1 MNSMELCFRL
11 LGAESEK
18 AVGAIVD
25 SDPNLA
31 NPANWSPIDDRDT
44 NFNTVTNQASTGGKA
59 LTELCVNMV
68 DAVLLKHAHLK
79 GIDPKGPDAPQS
91 VIAAVRELVQMPGM
105 PSGILAEVDAPK
117 YLQDFAGKNLV
128 IGVTGGTRV
137 EEPPCFTF
145 VDRGEGQHPQDF
157 EDTFLSLSKGN
168 KSDIPFVQGKYNMGS
183 SGVLSYCGER
193 WYKLIVSRKYDGKGD
208 WGWTLV
214 RRRPGGGMPVADFF
228 KYAGA
233 IPTFT
238 ASRLYPLAKDDK
250 PDDAVYIETGSV
262 IKLYDYQMETS
273 PSFRAIRESLNENLI
288 STVLPIRL
296 MDYRYR
302 AEPRRGG
309 RRALGIDERALNGM
323 SYMLLRRE
331 DTDDSNDSIFRS
343 EMHVGE
349 VDHPKFGHISVN
361 AIKLGAAVPSWLK
374 APRTTARVF
383 HAVNGQ
389 VQFKENRGYLS
400 QTCKLPGLKD
410 AVVLIVDA
418 SNLSE
423 AASNDVWKG
432 DRENIRATAAGQQYR
447 EEVTK
452 IITSSDELKALQ
464 RQLADEQIKAVA
476 NEEQINLFQSLA
488 EDPSIAQLLPGGSSV
503 KIKRIPRRDPPP
515 DWNEGKYS
523 PTYLEVAAKA
533 IARNGADIEPGG
545 KRLVEF
551 RTDAE
556 NDYLIRPGNRGRMIV
571 PDYIVSKFSVSRS
584 LRDGRLRVTFEAMPD
599 GIPVGET
606 FSFNV
611 SLQDDAMPMP
621 VKASVSL
628 NVVEARKS
636 KKSGRK
642 NPKQDSSGQEEPA
655 LAPPDT
661 QWLTE
666 DGREIDGEASEL
678 WPEGFTGQSGGEVR
692 ELDEEQRL
700 YLINYDNDHFRR
712 VLLESRTEADRK
724 VVTEQYRMGML
735 VQMMGF
741 EDAYRRMDD
750 PQRRDNMGDLDE
762 LRRLVAQAS
771 ATVVMPLV
779 KTLPAI
785 VNPSMV
791 ADPDD

>member
-1 MNSMELCFRL
+1 MNSMELCLRL

-31 NPANWSPIDDRDT
+31 NPDNWRPIDGRDT

-79 GIDPKGPDAPQS
+79 GVDPKGTDAPQS
-91 VIAAVRELVQMPGM
+91 VIAGVRELVSIPGM
-105 PSGILAEVDAPK
+105 RSGILAEVDAPK
-117 YLQDFAGKNLV
+117 YLQDFAEKNLI
-128 IGVTGGTRV
+128 IGVTGGTRI

-145 VDRGEGQHPQDF
+145 VDNGEGQRAEDF

-193 WYKLIVSRKYDGKGD
+193 WYKLIVSRRYNGGD

-214 RRRPGGGMPVADFF
+214 RQRPGGGMPVAEFF
-228 KYAGA
+228 KRMGA
-233 IPTFT
+233 IPTF
-238 ASRLYPLAKDDK
+238 AADDLSPLSLKDGK
-250 PDDAVYIETGSV
+250 RDDAVRIETGTV
-262 IKLYDYQMETS
+262 VKLYDYQMEST
-273 PSFRAIRESLNENLI
+273 PDFRRIRESLNENLI
-288 STVLPIRL
+288 STILPIRL
-296 MDYRYR
+296 MDYRIS
-302 AEPRRGG
+302 ASSKRGS
-309 RRALGIDERALNGM
+309 RRAQGVDERPLNGM
-323 SYMLLRRE
+323 SYMLLGPDAE
-331 DTDDSNDSIFRS
+331 DADGGRK

-349 VDHPKFGHISVN
+349 VDHPKLGHISVR
-361 AIKLGAAVPSWLK
+361 AIKMGTLPSWL
-374 APRTTARVF
+374 APRNNTTRIF
-383 HAVNGQ
+383 HEVNGQ
-389 VQFKENRGYLS
+389 VQYKQNRGYLS

-418 SNLSE
+418 SDLTE
-423 AASNDVWKG
+423 TASNAVWKG
-432 DRENIRATAAGQQYR
+432 DRENIRATATGRLYLA
-447 EEVTK
+447 EVTK
-452 IITSSDELKALQ
+452 VIANSEDLKALQ

-503 KIKRIPRRDPPP
+503 KIKRIPRRDPPSE
-515 DWNEGKYS
+515 WSEGKYS
-523 PTYLEVAAKA
+523 PTYLKVAAKS
-533 IARNGADIEPGG
+533 IAQNGADIEPGG

-556 NDYLIRPGNRGRMIV
+556 NDYLIRPDNRGRMIV
-571 PDYIVSKFSVSRS
+571 PGHIGSKFSVGRS

-599 GIPVGET
+599 GIPIGET
-606 FSFNV
+606 FSFNIQ
-611 SLQDDAMPMP
+611 LEDDAMPMP
-621 VKASVSL
+621 VEASVTL

-636 KKSGRK
+636 KKSGPK
-642 NPKQDSSGQEEPA
+642 NPKQDSSGSDEPA

-661 QWLTE
+661 KWLTE
-666 DGREIDGEASEL
+666 DGREIDGEASEP
-678 WPEGFTGQSGGEVR
+678 WPDGFTSQDGGEVF

-700 YLINYDNDHFRR
+700 YRINYDNDHFQLRL
-712 VLLESRTEADRK
+712 VESRTEADKK
-724 VVTEQYRMGML
+724 VVIEQYRMGMV

-741 EDAYRRMDD
+741 EDAYRRMD
-750 PQRRDNMGDLDE
+750 PQRKEALGDADE

-779 KTLPAI
+779 KTLPTI
-785 VNPSMV
+785 VNPAAV